1 MIAKY
6 VEVLKVT
13 LQNRLAYVYDQ
24 IFRSLGMVIHIF
36 IFIQLWRVTFRSVG
50 STIGGFT
57 LPQMIWYLVLTETI
71 ITSAPRFNGRID
83 AEVRAGDVAY
93 SLNRPYSYLFFQ
105 FASFLAEWLFLL
117 PINFAAG
124 AAVAWPL
131 VGGIRWQPEAIPAAL
146 LAMLAGASIQFFQMA
161 TVALLAFWLEDTR
174 GLWLLVERAQWLLG
188 GLLLPVEAFP
198 GVLRRIAEVLPFPH
212 VVGGPARLAVDFS
225 WQTLGSL
232 ALYQGVWLVVFVV
245 TASTVF
251 RLGVSRINVNGG

>member
-1 MIAKY
+1 MAKY

-36 IFIQLWRVTFRSVG
+36 IFVQLWRVTYSNVG
-50 STIGGFT
+50 GSIGGFT
-57 LPQMIWYLVLTETI
+57 LPQMVWYLVVTETI
-71 ITSAPRFNGRID
+71 VTSAPRFNGRID

-93 SLNRPYSYLFFQ
+93 SLNKPYSYLWFQ
-105 FASFLAEWLFLL
+105 YASYLAEWLFLL
-117 PINFAAG
+117 PVNFAAG
-124 AAVAWPL
+124 ALVAGPL
-131 VGGIRWQPEAIPAAL
+131 VGGFPWRWEALPAAL
-146 LAMLAGASIQFFQMA
+146 LAVWMGASIQFFEIA
-161 TVALLAFWLEDTR
+161 AVTLLAFWLEDTR

-198 GVLRRIAEVLPFPH
+198 GFLRRLAEVLPFRN

-225 WQTLGSL
+225 WQEFGRL
-232 ALYQGVWLVVFVV
+232 AGNQGIWLLVFAMVATV
-245 TASTVF
+245 VF